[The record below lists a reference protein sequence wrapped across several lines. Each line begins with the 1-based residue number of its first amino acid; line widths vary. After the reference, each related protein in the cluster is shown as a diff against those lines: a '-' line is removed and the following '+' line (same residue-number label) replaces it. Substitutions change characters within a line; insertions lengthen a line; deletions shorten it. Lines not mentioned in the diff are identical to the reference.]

1 MNYQKV
7 RKKENSHLNMPSTT
21 GMHTRIHRG
30 SRNLHARFLAWCSHR
45 LRVRGSVVPH
55 QGFGTWLAVRQAD
68 SSRSP
73 WPGAFSFLSPQV
85 NTRDS
90 GGKRCGMFANTSTD
104 AICSQTNIH
113 DTLQRRLKPRPHRLP
128 LAYTCLRILIHDRTR
143 MKTYDEYVRTRYV
156 SSLIYICK
164 HKFHSR

>member
-1 MNYQKV
+1 MLTSTPRQGQ
-7 RKKENSHLNMPSTT
+7 RRPSS
-21 GMHTRIHRG
+21 GIRYLIG
-30 SRNLHARFLAWCSHR
+30 CEAGR
-45 LRVRGSVVPH
+45 LL
-55 QGFGTWLAVRQAD
+55 TL
-68 SSRSP
+68 P

-113 DTLQRRLKPRPHRLP
+113 HDTLQRLKPRPHRLP
-128 LAYTCLRILIHDRTR
+128 LAYTRLRILIHDRTR
-143 MKTYDEYVRTRYV
+143 MKTYDENVRTRYIAY
-156 SSLIYICK
+156 LIYICK